1 MAVLDAKN
9 IHKKFGDNVVLDGID
24 LTVDKGDVVT
34 IIGPSGSGKTTLLR
48 CLNFLETAD
57 EGSLTFRDQTYDMH
71 TIGKKEIAAI
81 RQHTGFVFQSY
92 DLFNNLTVL
101 QNVMLGLTVGRKVS
115 KDEARKKSMDMLER
129 VGMADHADYY
139 PIQLSG
145 GQQQRAAIAR
155 AIVTDPDIIYF
166 DEPTSALDPELTV
179 EVLEVMRQLAAS
191 GATMVVVTHEMG
203 FARNVSKRVIF
214 MEGGH
219 IVESGAPEEIF
230 TNPKEQRTREFIRLE
245 VSQDAGQ

>member
-1 MAVLDAKN
+1 MAILEAKN
-9 IHKKFGDNVVLDGID
+9 IHKKFGDTVVLDGID

-57 EGSLTFRDQTYDMH
+57 QGTLTFRGTTYDMP
-71 TIGKKEIAAI
+71 TIAKKDITGI
-81 RQHTGFVFQSY
+81 RKHTGFVFQSY

-101 QNVMLGLTVGRKVS
+101 QNVTLGLTVGRRVP
-115 KDEARKKSMDMLER
+115 KDEAVKRAMEILDR
-129 VGMADHADYY
+129 VGMKDHAHFY

-179 EVLEVMRQLAAS
+179 EVLEVMRDLARS

-203 FARNVSKRVIF
+203 FARNVSNCVIF
-214 MEGGH
+214 MENSH
-219 IVESGAPEEIF
+219 IVESGAPEKIF
-230 TNPKEQRTREFIRLE
+230 TNPDEQRTREFIRLE
-245 VSQDAGQ
+245 GNAAAVT